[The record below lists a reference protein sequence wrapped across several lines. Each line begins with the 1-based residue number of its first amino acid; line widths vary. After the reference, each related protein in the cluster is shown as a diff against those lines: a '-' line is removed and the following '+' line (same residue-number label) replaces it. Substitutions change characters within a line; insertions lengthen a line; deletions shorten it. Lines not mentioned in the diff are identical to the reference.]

1 MACILRMDEMNIPP
15 ATAAYLLKQSYV
27 DLLGAAEKLGEKITW
42 SPNEKGRTALD
53 QVAECIVIGN
63 MLLAL
68 LEGTAPLAYK
78 PDVFQSAKDA
88 IDTKEKATT
97 LCTTIAER
105 LALLVAQ
112 QTTEQ
117 LNTIVDTP
125 FGPRSTIRLLM
136 LIYWNNGYHEGQI
149 NYIATLA

>member
-1 MACILRMDEMNIPP
+1 MNIPP
-15 ATAAYLLKQSYV
+15 TTAAYLIEQSYA
-27 DLLGAAEKLGEKITW
+27 DLLGAAEKLGDKITW
-42 SPNEKGRTALD
+42 SPNDKGRTALD

-68 LEGTAPLAYK
+68 LEGTTPLAYK
-78 PDVFQSAKDA
+78 PDVFQAAKDEINTSDKA
-88 IDTKEKATT
+88 IVLCKAT
-97 LCTTIAER
+97 AEK
-105 LALLVAQ
+105 LTALIQL
-112 QTTEQ
+112 QTAEQ

-125 FGPRSTIRLLM
+125 FGPRSLIRLLM